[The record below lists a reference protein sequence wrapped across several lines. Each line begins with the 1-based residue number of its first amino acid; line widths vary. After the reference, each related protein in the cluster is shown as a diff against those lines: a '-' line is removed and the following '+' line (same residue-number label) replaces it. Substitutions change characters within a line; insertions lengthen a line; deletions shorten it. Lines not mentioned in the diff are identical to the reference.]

1 MCLTNSWSILLCDL
15 CTSVLNLKPLPLPDG
30 LNQNTHECRASN
42 DAKKKKKIH
51 PRRCADAKNPTK
63 IGQETSRFQTFY
75 FIFVKLDLVFFFKL
89 YSFF

>member
-42 DAKKKKKIH
+42 DAKKKRKKYT
-51 PRRCADAKNPTK
+51 PGDAQMLK
-63 IGQETSRFQTFY
+63 IQL
-75 FIFVKLDLVFFFKL
+75 KLDRRQVASRLFILFL
-89 YSFF
+89 LN

>member
-42 DAKKKKKIH
+42 DAKKPLKKH
-51 PRRCADAKNPTK
+51 PRRRADAKNPTK
-63 IGQETSRFQTFY
+63 IGQETSRSQT
-75 FIFVKLDLVFFFKL
+75 FIFVQLNLVFFIL
-89 YSFF
+89 YFHQF